1 MQKKLKFQDIKEKI
15 KNIEKIGEG
24 WRASVYKG
32 IFEDKVLSFKVALS
46 DLHKHPIQKEG
57 IILQQVNKHGIGSPL
72 RFSGEDFIAYDYID
86 GKPLIE
92 VINQSNYLNL
102 INQLLEQSFI
112 LDKLKIDKGE
122 MHRPYTNVLVDKDLK
137 LYLIDFERATK
148 SLKPQNVLNV
158 TQFILRGKERT
169 EDLLKLLKEY
179 KLNQSE
185 DNFLRLKDYLM
196 NILVAGAGFEPAT
209 SGL

>member
-1 MQKKLKFQDIKEKI
+1 
-15 KNIEKIGEG
+15 
-24 WRASVYKG
+24 
-32 IFEDKVLSFKVALS
+32 
-46 DLHKHPIQKEG
+46 
-57 IILQQVNKHGIGSPL
+57 
-72 RFSGEDFIAYDYID
+72 
-86 GKPLIE
+86 
-92 VINQSNYLNL
+92 
-102 INQLLEQSFI
+102 
-112 LDKLKIDKGE
+112 